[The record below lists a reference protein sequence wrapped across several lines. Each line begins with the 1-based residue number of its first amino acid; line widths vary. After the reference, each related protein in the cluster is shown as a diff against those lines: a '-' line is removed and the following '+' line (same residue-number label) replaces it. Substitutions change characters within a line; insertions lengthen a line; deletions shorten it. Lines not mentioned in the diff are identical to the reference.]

1 MPKTIYDI
9 AKAAG
14 VSIATVSRVF
24 NSSNSVKK
32 STRENVLRIA
42 DEMGY
47 HPQAYAQGLASKK
60 KNSIMMLVP
69 VMSNYF
75 FTEILRGTQD
85 MLADKSFELNILNI
99 NQDKGVF
106 RQVEQAIKRQWAD
119 GYLLV
124 SLHMSQEEL
133 QKLKRYKVPV
143 SLLDDDSTHF
153 DSVSFNNVQGGYTA
167 TKYLLGKGHRRIV
180 LLTGRKES
188 IPNMERFK
196 GYLKALSEYNVPFE
210 ESLIIT
216 GDSMDRDGFTEK
228 NGYEAM
234 LKILKLEK
242 PADAIFC
249 TSDIKA
255 VGALKAMND
264 SGRKIPLVSYDNLT
278 ISEYIGLST
287 IFQPMYK
294 MGYQATRQ
302 LLNRIDNPD
311 TIICD
316 HIHNPELIVRTSS
329 EI

>member
-85 MLADKSFELNILNI
+85 MLADKNFELNILNI

-294 MGYQATRQ
+294 MGYQATRH

-316 HIHNPELIVRTSS
+316 HIHNPELIVRASS